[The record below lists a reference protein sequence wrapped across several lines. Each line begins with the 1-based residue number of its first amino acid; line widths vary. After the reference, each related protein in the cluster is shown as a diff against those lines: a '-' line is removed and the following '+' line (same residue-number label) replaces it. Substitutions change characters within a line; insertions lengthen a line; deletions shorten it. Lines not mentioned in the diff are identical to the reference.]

1 MALAQLPEIHA
12 PTVLSFGAK
21 SLFVV
26 VVVVVVGFVFM
37 PLSVNM
43 FVKAH
48 CREGKP
54 GGPGSVSLVVRKV
67 RMGEGQQRGRQAA
80 SGHPT
85 FGVRLHSTYK
95 YLEIAGR
102 QPRCRI

>member
-1 MALAQLPEIHA
+1 MLIALARLPEIHA
-12 PTVLSFGAK
+12 PTVLGFGAK
-21 SLFVV
+21 SLFVVVV

-43 FVKAH
+43 FVKVH

-67 RMGEGQQRGRQAA
+67 RMGEGQQRG
-80 SGHPT
+80 
-85 FGVRLHSTYK
+85 
-95 YLEIAGR
+95 
-102 QPRCRI
+102 